1 MKNFIIS
8 DNLME
13 SAKSYMPLREKK
25 DLAKQIA
32 DLCLV
37 PMKTAEQNR
46 AGEKLLAMPNMRSE
60 DMALKQILL
69 LNTLLGFY
77 FDIKVD
83 PEKDSY
89 EQYDFYSGAHIFN
102 QLERYKGTMWKNKA
116 FDILSDFKEFRKMV
130 DTEIFNIRQNWNDP
144 VARFTSAV
152 QILST
157 PENVKALMDE
167 LKSTSEE
174 YTEALHKQKLMMSGE
189 GENA

>member
-13 SAKSYMPLREKK
+13 KAKSYMPLREKE
-25 DLAKQIA
+25 DLAKQVA

-46 AGEKLLAMPNMRSE
+46 AGEKLLAMPNMRGE

-77 FDIKVD
+77 FDIEVD

-89 EQYDFYSGAHIFN
+89 EQYDFYAGAHIFN
-102 QLERYKGTMWKNKA
+102 QLERYKSTMWKNKA

-130 DTEIFNIRQNWNDP
+130 DTEIFNIRANWNDP

-157 PENVKALMDE
+157 PENVKTLLDE
-167 LKSTSEE
+167 LKKTSEE
-174 YTEALHKQKLMMSGE
+174 YTDALHRQKQIMGE
-189 GENA
+189 EEQND